1 MISTNLESMKE
12 TTLQEKE
19 SLAQSHW
26 VYFMLYS
33 SSIPIIIELGGRY
46 VNYNWIGMKYFEE
59 KTKQLTLYCCR
70 LTLVSKSYLIRQRET
85 SILNRTLWDRKPFAP
100 ILSR

>member
-19 SLAQSHW
+19 SPSSLRNHTE
-26 VYFMLYS
+26 YMLYS

-70 LTLVSKSYLIRQRET
+70 LTLLSKSYLIRQRET
-85 SILNRTLWDRKPFAP
+85 SILNRTL
-100 ILSR
+100 